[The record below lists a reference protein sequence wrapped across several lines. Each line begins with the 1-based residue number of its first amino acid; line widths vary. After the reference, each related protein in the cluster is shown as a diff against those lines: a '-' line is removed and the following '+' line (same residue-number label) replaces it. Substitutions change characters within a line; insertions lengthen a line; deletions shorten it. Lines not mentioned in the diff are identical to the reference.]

1 MIKTYYQYIKE
12 NYSEDIKTQLLSHL
26 LENKEDIENKG
37 FNFEDI
43 KNELDSVLSVLDES
57 FLKELMSKISE
68 IDTSDKEDFKQRFND
83 ILIDITNEINMV
95 SENFFTDIKNKT
107 VSIISNIVHYI
118 SDRIYT
124 IFGLA
129 TLGLGSYFAVIGNI
143 GSISP
148 DFSKPLIGGI
158 LLLGITALS
167 FGKKNDNYQKNK
179 NEE

>member
-26 LENKEDIENKG
+26 NENKEDIESKG
-37 FNFEDI
+37 FDFDDV
-43 KNELDSVLSVLDES
+43 KNELDSVLSKLNES
-57 FLKELMSKISE
+57 FLKELMYKISD
-68 IDTSDKEDFKQRFND
+68 IDTSDKQEFKEKFNN
-83 ILIDITNEINMV
+83 ILIDITNELNMV
-95 SENFFTDIKNKT
+95 SENFFTEIKDKT
-107 VSIISNIVHYI
+107 VSIISKIVNYI

-143 GSISP
+143 GAIST

>member
-1 MIKTYYQYIKE
+1 MKLTY
-12 NYSEDIKTQLLSHL
+12 H
-26 LENKEDIENKG
+26 KEDINNIVNDINVYCEIEN
-37 FNFEDI
+37 N
-43 KNELDSVLSVLDES
+43 S
-57 FLKELMSKISE
+57 FYNIVEQEKRYISN
-68 IDTSDKEDFKQRFND
+68 KEDFKQRFND
-83 ILIDITNEINMV
+83 ILIDITNELNMV
-95 SENFFTDIKNKT
+95 SENFFTDIKDKT
-107 VSIISNIVHYI
+107 VSIISKIVNYI

-179 NEE
+179 NEEWSI